1 MPEIFEKLGL
11 DLNLLIAQIV
21 NFVLLL
27 VALQY
32 LAYKPIIKMLND
44 RTEKIDKSL
53 KQARKIEEE
62 LHKTEEIKV
71 SEIKTAKEEAQKIIK
86 EACETSE
93 KRSLE
98 AVEKTKEKAK
108 EIVEKAKQEIK
119 AEKENSIREA
129 KKEIA
134 DISIQI
140 AEKIMGNNI
149 SEESQKR
156 SINEVLKKIK

>member
-62 LHKTEEIKV
+62 LRKTEEIKV

-98 AVEKTKEKAK
+98 AIEKTKEKAK

>member
-86 EACETSE
+86 EAYETSE

-140 AEKIMGNNI
+140 AEKIMGSNI